1 MATGTPSAADDPSTK
16 SGPLALGWGERE
28 MFVDDAS
35 ELARASHMWRNA
47 LPIAKRI
54 FA

>member
-1 MATGTPSAADDPSTK
+1 MATGTPSAADDASTK